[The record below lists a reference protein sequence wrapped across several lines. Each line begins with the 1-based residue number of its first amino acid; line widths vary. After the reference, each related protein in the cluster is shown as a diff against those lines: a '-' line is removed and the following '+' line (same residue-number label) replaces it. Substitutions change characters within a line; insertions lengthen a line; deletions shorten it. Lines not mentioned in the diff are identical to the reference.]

1 MQMNVL
7 EESKTSKKELR
18 PLRETYSPQN
28 SATIFISLLFTMASQ
43 MPSETVSVTVHPT
56 TPITT
61 TVTTVP
67 LPSSLA
73 PNEVLIKVH
82 AAASNPKDWIHPF
95 ATGAS
100 INSGDDLAGL
110 VVAVGS
116 AVSRFSAGDKV
127 AAFHPMG
134 RPYGAYAEYAVAP
147 EHTTFHVPENVS
159 FEEASTIPLVSATAA
174 LTLFRRQGY
183 TPPWEPRAMVENKAR
198 GPLLIY
204 AATTSL
210 GTYATKLAKAAGIG
224 PIIAI
229 GGGNSTYLKT
239 LLDSERGDV
248 FLDYRSGM
256 ENVKDRVKQL
266 VQERAWTLK
275 NGLDAFSAG
284 ETWVHVSQML
294 HAGGTLSVFSGVN
307 RYDEPT
313 IPSDVT
319 VVYTFVGTAHDG
331 RYRPSMP
338 RQPNAEGVKG
348 DVEFTGR
355 FFGWVEE
362 MLKEGTFEGH
372 PFELVPGGLEG
383 VEDGIERLRNGSAGG
398 KKLVYQVAL

>member
-1 MQMNVL
+1 
-7 EESKTSKKELR
+7 
-18 PLRETYSPQN
+18 
-28 SATIFISLLFTMASQ
+28 MASQ
-43 MPSETVSVTVHPT
+43 IPPETVSVTVHPT

-61 TVTTVP
+61 TLTTVP

-73 PNEVLIKVH
+73 PNEVLIKVY
-82 AAASNPKDWIHPF
+82 AAASNPKDWIHPY

-110 VVAVGS
+110 VVAFGS
-116 AVSRFSAGDKV
+116 AVSRFKAGDKV

-134 RPYGAYAEYAVAP
+134 RPFGAYAEYAVAP
-147 EHTTFHVPENVS
+147 EHTTFHVPDTMA
-159 FEEASTIPLVSATAA
+159 FEEASTIPLVTATAA

-183 TPPWEPRAMVENKAR
+183 TPPWNSNATLENQAK
-198 GPLLIY
+198 GPLLVY

-210 GTYATKLAKAAGIG
+210 GTYAIKLAKAAGIG

-239 LLDSERGDV
+239 LLDNEGGDV

-256 ENVKDRVKQL
+256 EDVKTAVARL

-275 NGLDAFSAG
+275 NGLDAFSDR

-294 HAGGTLSVFSGVN
+294 HPGGTLSVFSGRN
-307 RYDEPT
+307 RYDEST
-313 IPSDVT
+313 IPSEVT

-331 RYRPSMP
+331 KYRPDMP
-338 RQPNAEGVKG
+338 RQPSVEHVKG
-348 DVEFTGR
+348 DVEFAGR
-355 FFGWVEE
+355 FFVWLEE
-362 MLKEGTFEGH
+362 KLKEGTFEGH
-372 PFELVPGGLEG
+372 PFEIVPGGLEG
-383 VEDGIERLRNGSAGG
+383 VGDGIERLRDGRVGG
-398 KKLVYQVAL
+398 RKLVYQIVKP